1 MPISVSSFAF
11 SSLWLTGIQDAAL
24 EKKKKN
30 APRIKKR
37 SSMARESIPSLPHNL
52 RQIQAGNLSA
62 QKQQQPGFLYWRTRE
77 ILQRSLAGTLWV
89 LGDKQLLGD
98 VKLRVW
104 AGGSGSS
111 DQCSSTWGG
120 LMSSRPTLWIHRGV
134 LWPYHVMTKPGF
146 ESLPHPISCAPLG
159 NRITLSDLQPPLSQE
174 GKRKVL
180 IS

>member
-1 MPISVSSFAF
+1 MIDWHPRRC
-11 SSLWLTGIQDAAL
+11 LR
-24 EKKKKN
+24 EKKN

-120 LMSSRPTLWIHRGV
+120 LVSSRPTLWIHRGV